1 MMKLTINS
9 YKRWGFFLRL
19 WLSLVL
25 KHIRNNIQAD
35 DFLQVTV
42 MINLDI
48 FADSHPCSPKF
59 SKVSAKDWLRALVLL
74 SKFMVNEAFI
84 SHVAAPMKTTMRTKI
99 WWWNIRSQPGN
110 VKGIPLGSKCVKKTG
125 EWSGECQA
133 CMFDNIVHI
142 KGSKLVLNV
151 WTGGDKHL
159 KVSCFSMRQY
169 VDVR

>member
-1 MMKLTINS
+1 MMKITINS
-9 YKRWGFFLRL
+9 YKRWGFFWRL

-42 MINLDI
+42 MINLEI

-84 SHVAAPMKTTMRTKI
+84 SPVAAPMKTTMRTKI

-110 VKGIPLGSKCVKKTG
+110 VM
-125 EWSGECQA
+125 ECQGDPTGIKMCKKRLVNEVVNVKPA
-133 CMFDNIVHI
+133 CLTTFFTLRDQNLH
-142 KGSKLVLNV
+142 
-151 WTGGDKHL
+151 
-159 KVSCFSMRQY
+159 
-169 VDVR
+169 